1 MIIGTALYLA
11 VLVRYLGRH
20 RWWVTVAIALAAA
33 GFNWLVFVHWLR
45 VPMPEGTRCGL
56 SRPTWGWASASRLT
70 PFNLMMAVAGVLV
83 GILIGALPGVGP
95 PSGVAMLLPL
105 TFGMDPTSGIIMLA
119 ALYAG
124 TMYGGTIT
132 AVLINT
138 PGESASVVTCL
149 DGYQMALQGRAGPAL
164 GIAAI
169 GSFIAGT
176 IGVVLL
182 MLMSPA
188 LARWS
193 LSFGPPETFALM
205 LLGLTTVTLLAG
217 DDPLKGYISMVFG
230 LMLAMVGYD
239 IISGDARYGFG
250 IVEMMDGIDFLPAA
264 IGLFGLGEVLAGAE
278 QKGPPILKT
287 SLGCATCCPARR
299 LGAQQVGDRA
309 RHRDGLPGRRAAG
322 RRADGR
328 LVPRL
333 HVEKKVSKHP
343 EQFGK
348 GAIEGVAAP
357 SRRTTPPPPPAMVP
371 MLTLGIPGSAT
382 TAIMLGGLMMW
393 GLRPGPMLFEKNPQ
407 FVWGLIASQY
417 IANVMLL
424 ILSTLFIPLFVR
436 AVRIPYSILMPLI
449 VVFCV
454 TGAYSLKN
462 NLWDVGQMLVIGV
475 LGYFMKKLGYSPAAL
490 VLALVLGPLAERALR
505 QSLIISDA
513 GIGILFMRFALA
525 HARRDRWRSRSWP
538 RRPSCPR
545 ARPTATWISLC
556 AAPAS
561 CARTGPTGATTWAP
575 PRSSSASRRSA
586 GWTSSVSPTRPSR
599 SSGRDRAHR
608 RAGGLGRQR
617 VHRGAAQG
625 RRASV
630 TVSLRGP
637 TCR

>member
-1 MIIGTALYLA
+1 MGF
-11 VLVRYLGRH
+11 G
-20 RWWVTVAIALAAA
+20 VA
-33 GFNWLVFVHWLR
+33 
-45 VPMPEGTRCGL
+45 
-56 SRPTWGWASASRLT
+56 LT

-182 MLMSPA
+182 MLVSPL

-217 DDPLKGYISMVFG
+217 DDPIKGYISMVFG

-239 IISGDARYGFG
+239 IISGDARFGFG
-250 IVEMMDGIDFLPAA
+250 IIEMMDGIDFLPAA
-264 IGLFGLGEVLAGAE
+264 IGLFGLGEVLGGAE
-278 QKGPPILKT
+278 QKGGAALKT
-287 SLGCATCCPARR
+287 SLR
-299 LGAQQVGDRA
+299 LRDVLPSYVDWVRA
-309 RHRDGLPGRRAAG
+309 RWAIARGTVMGFLVGMLPGAGPTVAAFL
-322 RRADGR
+322 AYT
-328 LVPRL
+328 
-333 HVEKKVSKHP
+333 VEKKVSKHP
-343 EQFGK
+343 EKFGK

-357 SRRTTPPPPPAMVP
+357 ESANNAGATAAMVP

-417 IANVMLL
+417 IANIMLL
-424 ILSTLFIPLFVR
+424 LMSTLFIPLFVR
-436 AVRIPYSILMPLI
+436 VVRIPYSILMPLI

-462 NLWDVGQMLVIGV
+462 NLWDVGQMLVFGV

-513 GIGILFMRFALA
+513 GLGILFLRPISGVLTALA
-525 HARRDRWRSRSWP
+525 LLAILVP
-538 RRPSCPR
+538 AVR
-545 ARPTATWISLC
+545 AFMKK
-556 AAPAS
+556 
-561 CARTGPTGATTWAP
+561 
-575 PRSSSASRRSA
+575 
-586 GWTSSVSPTRPSR
+586 
-599 SSGRDRAHR
+599 
-608 RAGGLGRQR
+608 
-617 VHRGAAQG
+617 
-625 RRASV
+625 
-630 TVSLRGP
+630 
-637 TCR
+637 

>member
-1 MIIGTALYLA
+1 MDFLSNLQ
-11 VLVRYLGRH
+11 LGF
-20 RWWVTVAIALAAA
+20 TVA
-33 GFNWLVFVHWLR
+33 F
-45 VPMPEGTRCGL
+45 
-56 SRPTWGWASASRLT
+56 T
-70 PFNLMMAVAGVLV
+70 PFNLMMAVAGVMV

-149 DGYQMALQGRAGPAL
+149 DGYQMALQGRAGAAL

-182 MLMSPA
+182 MLVSPA
-188 LARWS
+188 LAKWA

-205 LLGLTTVTLLAG
+205 LLGLTTCTLLAG
-217 DDPLKGYISMVFG
+217 EDPLKGYISMMAG
-230 LMLAMVGYD
+230 LMLAMVGFD

-250 IVEMMDGIDFLPAA
+250 IPEMMDGIDFLPVA

-278 QKGPPILKT
+278 QKGGSALKT
-287 SLGCATCCPARR
+287 SLK
-299 LGAQQVGDRA
+299 L
-309 RHRDGLPGRRAAG
+309 RDVLPGLADWTRSKWAIARGTVMGFAVGVLPGAG
-322 RRADGR
+322 PTVASF
-328 LVPRL
+328 LAYT
-333 HVEKKVSKHP
+333 VEKKISTTP
-343 EQFGK
+343 ERFGK
-348 GAIEGVAAP
+348 GAIEGVAGPESANNAAA
-357 SRRTTPPPPPAMVP
+357 TAAMVP

-417 IANVMLL
+417 IANVLLL

-449 VVFCV
+449 VVFCI

-462 NLWDVGQMLVIGV
+462 NVWDVGQMLIFGVIGY
-475 LGYFMKKLGYSPAAL
+475 LMKKLGYSPAAL

-513 GIGILFMRFALA
+513 GVGIFFMRPISGVLMALA
-525 HARRDRWRSRSWP
+525 LIAIAVP
-538 RRPSCPR
+538 VVR
-545 ARPTATWISLC
+545 AVLKK
-556 AAPAS
+556 
-561 CARTGPTGATTWAP
+561 G
-575 PRSSSASRRSA
+575 
-586 GWTSSVSPTRPSR
+586 
-599 SSGRDRAHR
+599 
-608 RAGGLGRQR
+608 
-617 VHRGAAQG
+617 
-625 RRASV
+625 
-630 TVSLRGP
+630 
-637 TCR
+637 